1 MEKEYKNL
9 PNKEIL
15 DSMQSLMQ
23 EFNKTKNLIISL
35 TEHLDSVEDRY
46 NKLNKE
52 IKKRMG
58 DGDES

>member
-15 DSMQSLMQ
+15 SSMQSLME
-23 EFNKTKNLIISL
+23 EFNKTKNLIVGL
-35 TEHLDSVEDRY
+35 TEHLDSVEERY
-46 NKLNKE
+46 NKLNEE